1 MMAGSVEPRIEEAA
15 GAYLTMTQGPS
26 CLDPV
31 EPLARAVYAGGWR
44 PTPTPGPTRDEL
56 AEVVRGAL
64 TPA

>member
-1 MMAGSVEPRIEEAA
+1 VDPRIQEAA
-15 GAYLTMTQGPS
+15 GACLAMTQGPG

-31 EPLARAVYAGGWR
+31 EPLARAAFAGGWR

-64 TPA
+64 SPV